1 MPSRIDSM
9 AEDLNS
15 RVPSPAPYTV
25 PMALVQGTLEGARL
39 RGHLPDTWL
48 KEADIAPRLLTRE
61 SARVSTDQYI
71 ALLKLLIARLDDEA
85 IGFLAR
91 PLKPGSLELIARA
104 ALDETDLLAALRRVS
119 RVMALLQDDLELELV
134 HDGTAAGL
142 ALRLDSALWRPR
154 FLHEYMVRIL
164 WRLAAW
170 LVGGSLPARRFDF
183 AFEQPPYARQY
194 GVTFPAPLRFGQPLS
209 AFWFDAR
216 RLTRPVTRDRA
227 ALRSFVAS
235 WPAAMIVPRRGNE
248 GIVARVRLHFDRSR
262 PLWPGLRDTAATF
275 HMSAPTLQR
284 HLAAAGT
291 SFQTLKD
298 ELRRDIAI
306 VRLAAGQDSLAELAL
321 TLGFADSAAFQRA
334 FKGWT
339 GSAPGTY
346 RRRAGA

>member
-1 MPSRIDSM
+1 
-9 AEDLNS
+9 
-15 RVPSPAPYTV
+15 
-25 PMALVQGTLEGARL
+25 
-39 RGHLPDTWL
+39 
-48 KEADIAPRLLTRE
+48 
-61 SARVSTDQYI
+61 
-71 ALLKLLIARLDDEA
+71 
-85 IGFLAR
+85 
-91 PLKPGSLELIARA
+91 
-104 ALDETDLLAALRRVS
+104 
-119 RVMALLQDDLELELV
+119 
-134 HDGTAAGL
+134 
-142 ALRLDSALWRPR
+142 
-154 FLHEYMVRIL
+154 
-164 WRLAAW
+164 
-170 LVGGSLPARRFDF
+170 
-183 AFEQPPYARQY
+183 
-194 GVTFPAPLRFGQPLS
+194 
-209 AFWFDAR
+209 
-216 RLTRPVTRDRA
+216 
-227 ALRSFVAS
+227 
-235 WPAAMIVPRRGNE
+235 MIVPRRGHE